1 MKYMNIEYKL
11 ERCGFC
17 GRYFIGNELLT
28 DEEVK
33 KLHPE
38 SIKNAPM
45 GYCPNAQGEAQ
56 EQE

>member
-1 MKYMNIEYKL
+1 MDIEYKL

-28 DEEVK
+28 DEEVE